1 MLKGRLRLPFFM
13 ESLLLAL
20 TGYGMRSPYITPAG
34 YQRLA
39 DELDHLLRFR
49 RPEVTRAVSE
59 AAAMG
64 DRSENAEY
72 IYGKKMLRELDR
84 RIRFLQKRLPEL
96 TVITRL
102 PDNPSK
108 IYFGA
113 EVSLERENGALLLVR
128 IVGSD
133 EFDPARQWI
142 SIDSPLAKALL
153 GKSEGDEIRLNRVTA
168 QFTVNLFTQ
177 INENAAFRLKNIP
190 FTQKNLYYVTLFR
203 GYCTSHSVA
212 NPYCLCLMT
221 CDANFNIKFNDL

>member
-1 MLKGRLRLPFFM
+1 MLKGQLRLPFFM

-20 TGYGMRSPYITPAG
+20 TGYGMRSPYITLAG

-113 EVSLERENGALLLVR
+113 EVSLEQENGALLLVR

-133 EFDPARQWI
+133 EFDPARHWI

-153 GKSEGDEIRLNRVTA
+153 GKSEGDEIRLN
-168 QFTVNLFTQ
+168 LPSG
-177 INENAAFRLKNIP
+177 EKS
-190 FTQKNLYYVTLFR
+190 LYWVD
-203 GYCTSHSVA
+203 SVR
-212 NPYCLCLMT
+212 YLT
-221 CDANFNIKFNDL
+221 E